1 MNDSDYL
8 NIYDATP
15 LLDGCVDFDYNEN
28 RGELSGLFEDTYLYH
43 FTENLNNWN

>member
-8 NIYDATP
+8 DIYDGNP

-28 RGELSGLFEDTYLYH
+28 MGELSGLFEDTD
-43 FTENLNNWN
+43 FNLSLKI